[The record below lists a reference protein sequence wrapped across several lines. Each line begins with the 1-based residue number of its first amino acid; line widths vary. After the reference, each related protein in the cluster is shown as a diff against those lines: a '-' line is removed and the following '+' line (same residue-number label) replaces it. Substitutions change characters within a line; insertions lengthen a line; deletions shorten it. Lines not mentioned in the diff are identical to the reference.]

1 MLEILVNSER
11 YVEESEHGLATKTKS
26 ELRKEISDRA
36 AACSCFILS
45 LIYTDG
51 ESLMSNLTN
60 AYLYT
65 LIDAF
70 WKPRSFDKSKEI

>member
-51 ESLMSNLTN
+51 EILV
-60 AYLYT
+60 
-65 LIDAF
+65 
-70 WKPRSFDKSKEI
+70 